1 MALTN
6 PTTGSQN
13 KVAEQNVAK
22 SNELN
27 EQYIDKRSITITP
40 VHNYSNYRRVNM
52 KVMGQKREVIG
63 ASYHSC
69 QILSSNAAEC
79 GAYFPQIIGVAA
91 NNADFI
97 TRVKEYLSNIHVVM
111 TEENMVFNTSFIYN
125 KKSDYLKVQKEEDA
139 INEAYE
145 AVDRS
150 NLKLL
155 KEALKR
161 KIDALNA
168 LESSKYQ
175 YGKPENIEEY
185 LIYRHCLLYKD
196 VAKDVAFI
204 NGDPDIRF
212 YIKDEAKEAE
222 RAKKLTNEKLKA
234 MKTFLELNG
243 DDTKFDAVYIAVC
256 MSRNDII
263 SEALLKDKTQK
274 TAIVMNFVNDS
285 PSKFNKIAGDKN
297 IKMKA
302 FIEKLIA
309 RGELVRSEYNQQI
322 STADGTFVGA
332 NLNDAVIYFEN
343 PENSALRTAFENK
356 LKLS

>member
-1 MALTN
+1 MEVKIPASGN
-6 PTTGSQN
+6 QN
-13 KVAEQNVAK
+13 KVTEQVAE

-52 KVMGQKREVIG
+52 KVMGQKKEVIG

-91 NNADFI
+91 NNPDFI

-111 TEENMVFNTSFIYN
+111 NEENNVFDTSFIYN
-125 KKSDYLKVQKEEDA
+125 KKSDYLKVKKEEDR
-139 INEAYE
+139 INEEYDNA
-145 AVDRS
+145 DRS
-150 NLKLL
+150 NLKTL
-155 KEALKR
+155 KEALKK
-161 KIDALNA
+161 KIDAINA
-168 LESSKYQ
+168 LESTKFK
-175 YGKPENIEEY
+175 YGKPVNIEEY
-185 LIYRHCLLYKD
+185 IIYRHCLLYKD

-222 RAKKLTNEKLKA
+222 RAKKLTNDKMKA
-234 MKTFLELNG
+234 MKTFLEISG
-243 DDTKFDAVYIAVC
+243 DDTKFNAVYIAVC
-256 MSRNDII
+256 MSRNDIM

-274 TAIVMNFVNDS
+274 TSIVMNFVNDN
-285 PSKFNKIAGDKN
+285 PTKFNKIAGDKN

-302 FIEKLIA
+302 FIETLIA

-332 NLNDAVIYFEN
+332 NLNDAVAYFEN
-343 PENSALRTAFENK
+343 PDNAPVRTAFENK